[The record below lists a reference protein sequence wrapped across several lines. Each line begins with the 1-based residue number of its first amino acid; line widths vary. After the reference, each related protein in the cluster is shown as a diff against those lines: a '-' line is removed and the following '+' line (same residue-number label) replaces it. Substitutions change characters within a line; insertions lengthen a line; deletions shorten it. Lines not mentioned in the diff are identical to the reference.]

1 MPVITYPKTKGRRPS
16 VTIARAAPAPAPPAP
31 PSGALI
37 NAILSYADIC
47 EEIGDGLVLL
57 RVSPERMND
66 KVIAKALGRETA
78 RLADVSLIWNEDE
91 SEIHSVLDAATPM
104 AMAPAQHE
112 DPQFELTPL
121 ALAYLEAWSE
131 DEMAV
136 RAG

>member
-1 MPVITYPKTKGRRPS
+1 MPVITYPKSKVRRPA
-16 VTIARAAPAPAPPAP
+16 VTIARAPSAPVALAP

-37 NAILSYADIC
+37 NAILSYADIS

-57 RVSPERMND
+57 RVSPDRMQD
-66 KVIAKALGRETA
+66 RVIAKALGREA
-78 RLADVSLIWNEDE
+78 PRLADVSLIWNEDE
-91 SEIHSVLDAATPM
+91 SEIHSVLDAATPRL
-104 AMAPAQHE
+104 APAPAHE
-112 DPQFELTPL
+112 DAQFELTPL